1 MDYLGLVLIMNVE
14 QEQYI
19 GPFSVEAG
27 VRVSLHGQGL
37 MNFPHAE
44 GFSASPGMST
54 SVGIKKVKCC
64 LC

>member
-1 MDYLGLVLIMNVE
+1 MNVE